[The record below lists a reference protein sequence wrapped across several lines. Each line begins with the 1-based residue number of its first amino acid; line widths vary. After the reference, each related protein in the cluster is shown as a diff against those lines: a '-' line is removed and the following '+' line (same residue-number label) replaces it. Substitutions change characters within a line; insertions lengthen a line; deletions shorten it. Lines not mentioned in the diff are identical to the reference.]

1 MTGPPYHR
9 GVFDRLRCS
18 PRLVTGLALAA
29 VVANTVIVVTGALV
43 RLTGSGLGCPSWP
56 RCGGS
61 SFVTTPQYGIH
72 GVIEFGNRALTFVLA
87 AVVGA
92 CIVATTLQRPRRR
105 DLTLLAW
112 GLFAGV
118 AAQGVLGGITVLTHL
133 NPWIV
138 AGHFLVSMALI
149 AAAVALH
156 VRSMTPEG
164 PTRPVGPPQVAWL
177 GRAVVTVTAAVLV
190 LGTMVTGSGPHGGD
204 RLVARTGFDPAAVSQ
219 LHANAVMLLIG
230 LTAATMLVLRLT
242 RAQRRAQ
249 TAAALLAS
257 AELAQGAVGYLQYF
271 TDLPVGLVAVHV
283 LGSCLVW
290 LAAVYLFFAIR
301 EPAGSADPEQSAL
314 SATSAGVPAR

>member
-1 MTGPPYHR
+1 MASAVRPSQALITR
-9 GVFDRLRCS
+9 
-18 PRLVTGLALAA
+18 LALAA

-43 RLTGSGLGCPSWP
+43 RLTGSGLGCPTWP
-56 RCGGS
+56 RCAGS
-61 SFVTTPQYGIH
+61 SFVNTPEYGIH
-72 GVIEFGNRALTFVLA
+72 GVIEFGNRTLTFVLA

-105 DLTLLAW
+105 DLMLLSW

-156 VRSMTPEG
+156 VRSMDPDG
-164 PTRPVGPPQVAWL
+164 PGRYVGPAQVRWL
-177 GRAVVTVTAAVLV
+177 GRAIVVVTAAVLV

-204 RLVARTGFDPAAVSQ
+204 RLVARTGFDPATVSQ
-219 LHANAVMLLIG
+219 LHATAVMLLIG
-230 LTAATMLVLRLT
+230 LTLATVLVLRLT
-242 RAQRRAQ
+242 RAPRRAQ
-249 TAAALLAS
+249 SAASLLAL

-271 TDLPVGLVAVHV
+271 TGLPVALVAVHV

-290 LAAVYLFFAIR
+290 LAAVYLLFALR
-301 EPAGSADPEQSAL
+301 ERVGTSDEGQSAL
-314 SATSAGVPAR
+314 SATSGAVPAR